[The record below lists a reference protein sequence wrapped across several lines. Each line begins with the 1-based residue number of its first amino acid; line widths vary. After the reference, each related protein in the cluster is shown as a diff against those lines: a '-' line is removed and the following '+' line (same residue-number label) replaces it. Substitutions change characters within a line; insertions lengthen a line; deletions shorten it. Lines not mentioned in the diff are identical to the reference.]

1 MRPPIEFTSLKGNAM
16 EVKRVIA
23 IIRSEALEALEEK
36 LKSLH
41 VGGVTVSRVKGYG
54 EYKNLFTS
62 DWMIQRTKV
71 EIFIEASE
79 VDELID
85 AMLDIARGDV
95 PGAGVVAVL
104 PVERFLHLRTGTETL
119 PPRA

>member
-1 MRPPIEFTSLKGNAM
+1 M
-16 EVKRVIA
+16 EVKRVVA
-23 IIRSEALEALEEK
+23 IIRSEALDALENK

-54 EYKNLFTS
+54 EYKNLFTD
-62 DWMIQRTKV
+62 DWMIEHTKV
-71 EIFIEASE
+71 EIFIETPK
-79 VDELID
+79 VNELID
-85 AMLDIARGDV
+85 ALLEIARGDV

-119 PPRA
+119 PPRG

>member
-1 MRPPIEFTSLKGNAM
+1 M

-23 IIRSEALEALEEK
+23 IIRSEALDALEEK

-54 EYKNLFTS
+54 EYKNLFTN
-62 DWMIQRTKV
+62 DWMSDHAKV
-71 EIFIEASE
+71 EIFIEAPKL
-79 VDELID
+79 DELID
-85 AMLDIARGDV
+85 GLLDIARGDI
-95 PGAGVVAVL
+95 PGAGIVAVL

-119 PPRA
+119 PPRG